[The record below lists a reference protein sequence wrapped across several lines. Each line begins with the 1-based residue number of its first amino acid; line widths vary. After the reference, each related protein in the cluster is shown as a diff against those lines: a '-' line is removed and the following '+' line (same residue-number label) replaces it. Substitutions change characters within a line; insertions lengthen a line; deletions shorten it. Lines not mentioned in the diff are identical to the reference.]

1 MDQAKYPFVCYP
13 VFQKLHHPLMVD
25 VVEPRHLLMP
35 TSTTQTIR
43 TLNGLK
49 SPIHPIHS
57 SGGGF
62 GLIPFLAAMKQ
73 SPTSSSGVMTTSF

>member
-1 MDQAKYPFVCYP
+1 
-13 VFQKLHHPLMVD
+13 
-25 VVEPRHLLMP
+25 MP